1 MGLLDDAI
9 REHLELKRRG
19 GADPSLV
26 AREEHE
32 ALAPVPRDDPHG
44 LDSDGQAGLDAAVDP
59 LSVEPSEPELV
70 SAYEPVSAQEA
81 VAEPDPVSAHEV
93 AHEPAHAGQAAAA
106 IPTLS
111 EETQELDMVAVMA
124 DDPAAEGDGSSP
136 TWSLAERLK
145 AAEDGDEEP
154 VYGSLDWDGDPEG
167 DQRQAG
173 PEEVP
178 GQERLSFE

>member
-1 MGLLDDAI
+1 VAGAVSFWCAMGLLDDAI

-44 LDSDGQAGLDAAVDP
+44 PDSDGHAESDAAVDP
-59 LSVEPSEPELV
+59 APVEPSEPE
-70 SAYEPVSAQEA
+70 
-81 VAEPDPVSAHEV
+81 PVSAHEV
-93 AHEPAHAGQAAAA
+93 AHEPAQVGQAAVA
-106 IPTLS
+106 IPMMS

-124 DDPAAEGDGSSP
+124 DGPAAEGDGSLP

-154 VYGSLDWDGDPEG
+154 VYGASEWDQELEG
-167 DQRQAG
+167 DERRAG